1 VDVGVLLR
9 GLSRLKSEYLQA
21 HQTGVAHYASRLAA
35 AAAPGLVPV
44 VLAAGMHH
52 DVGKAFVDDAVLFKP
67 CGLTSEEW
75 AKMREHPVVGAQL
88 LARSRGNGAP
98 LPPEEWGLVVLA
110 VRHHH
115 ERWDGMSYPDGLK
128 GEEISLAARI
138 IAVADAY
145 DAMTTDRP
153 YRRALSREE
162 ALREIRKGAGSQFDP
177 RLAELFVRLMEGGA
191 A

>member
-1 VDVGVLLR
+1 MDVRVLLR
-9 GLSRLKSEYLQA
+9 GVSRLKSEYLLA

-44 VLAAGMHH
+44 VLVAGTHH

-67 CGLTSEEW
+67 SGLTSEEW
-75 AKMREHPVVGAQL
+75 VRMREHPVVGAQL
-88 LARSRGNGAP
+88 LARDGAGRKGWT
-98 LPPEEWGLVVLA
+98 PEDWDLVVLA
-110 VRHHH
+110 VRYHH

-128 GEEISLAARI
+128 GEEIPLAARI

-153 YRRALSREE
+153 YRKALPREE
-162 ALREIRKGAGSQFDP
+162 ALRRILAGAGTQFDP
-177 RLAELFVRLMEGGA
+177 RLAETFVRLMQEG
-191 A
+191 